1 LGMKK
6 ARWIMGLTTAF
17 FWASEYCHVPFFTP
31 YLRTLGLTATVIGF
45 LVGCYGFTQLCIR
58 VPLGIFADLSS
69 RYKWIVMAGCFFT
82 TVSSIGLYLTQ
93 NVPLMFFFRI
103 LAGVAASTWVGF
115 TILYTGYFSPD
126 EGQTAIAQINAYNNA
141 GKLLAFFLGSAAAML
156 WGYRAPLLM
165 SCLTGLVAVAC
176 SFFIQEVHVKREPQS
191 VRALLRVFGEISVLV
206 PALLAI
212 FQQMMIQATAFSFT
226 SEVART
232 MGARPVEIGVSSCLF
247 TATQILTAGFV
258 SSGLARRLGSRPL
271 LTCAFTLLALYCA
284 MVGFAQNMWILYIAQ
299 IVAGFSAA
307 TLYSVLTADCIKYI
321 DPGRRSTAM
330 GFYQAIYGA
339 GMTAGPILMGRF
351 IDLSGMRPAFYL
363 FGGISLFAAVLALA
377 LVPIVTRKYQKAPV
391 KS

>member
-1 LGMKK
+1 MKK
-6 ARWIMGLTTAF
+6 TKWIMGLTTAF

-31 YLRTLGLTATVIGF
+31 YLHTLGLTATVIGF
-45 LVGCYGFTQLCIR
+45 LVGCYGFTQLCVR
-58 VPLGIFADLSS
+58 VPLGIFADLSGQ
-69 RYKWIVMAGCFFT
+69 YKWIVVAGCFFT
-82 TVSSIGLYLTQ
+82 TLSSIGLYLTQ

-115 TILYTGYFSPD
+115 TILYTGYFPAD
-126 EGQTAIAQINAYNNA
+126 EGQKAIAQINACNNA

-165 SCLTGLVAVAC
+165 SCLTGVAAVFC
-176 SFFIQEVHVKREPQS
+176 SLFVKEIRLKREPQS
-191 VRALLRVFGEISVLV
+191 IAALLKVFGEISVLV
-206 PALLAI
+206 PAMLAI

-232 MGARPVEIGVSSCLF
+232 MGAQPVEIGLSSCLF
-247 TATQILTAGFV
+247 TATQIFTAGFV
-258 SSGLARRLGSRPL
+258 SSRFARRLGSRPL
-271 LTCAFTLLALYCA
+271 LSAAFTLLALYCA
-284 MVGFAQNMWILYIAQ
+284 MVGLAQSMWVLYIAQ
-299 IVAGFSAA
+299 IIAGFAAA

-351 IDLSGMRPAFYL
+351 IDLSGMRTAFYA
-363 FGGISLFAAVLALA
+363 FGGIALLAALLALA
-377 LVPIVTRKYQKAPV
+377 LIPLVTRKYQKEAAR
-391 KS
+391 S